1 MWLKRFCVII
11 AAISC
16 LLLPVSASA
25 ATSATTYTMTA
36 AEMEALDSRL
46 TLLQQQTKATKQAL
60 SESQAA
66 LKESKAELTKLKTE
80 SIKLQIELQ
89 AQSSLLESANR
100 SLQASAREEARTR
113 RRIKA
118 QRNTAIVVSVGLL
131 AYAINK

>member
-1 MWLKRFCVII
+1 MWKKYCAIT
-11 AAISC
+11 AATLC

-66 LKESKAELTKLKTE
+66 LNESKAELTKLKTE

-89 AQSSLLESANR
+89 AQSSLLQSANK
-100 SLQASAREEARTR
+100 SLQVSAHEEARTR

-118 QRNTAIVVSVGLL
+118 QRDAAVVVAVGLL

>member
-25 ATSATTYTMTA
+25 ATSATIYTMTA

-46 TLLQQQTKATKQAL
+46 TLLLQQAKVTRQAL
-60 SESQAA
+60 AESRAE
-66 LKESKAELTKLKTE
+66 LNESKAELTKLKTE

-100 SLQASAREEARTR
+100 SLQASAKEEARTR

-118 QRNTAIVVSVGLL
+118 QRDAAISIAVAAL
-131 AYAINK
+131 AYAVNK

>member
-25 ATSATTYTMTA
+25 ATSATIYTMTA

-46 TLLQQQTKATKQAL
+46 SLLSQQTKGTKQAL

-66 LKESKAELTKLKTE
+66 LNESKLELSKLKTE

-89 AQSSLLESANR
+89 AQSSLLENANK
-100 SLQASAREEARTR
+100 SLQASAKEEK
-113 RRIKA
+113 RIKK
-118 QRNTAIVVSVGLL
+118 QRLLWQIIAGSVVVVLVKEKL
-131 AYAINK
+131 